1 MWEQIRANRRRSAM
15 LISLM
20 GVVLVLL
27 GYCGGEA
34 IFGGGGGFIGLIV
47 AVVVLLVQLGI
58 YFGGAQSLVLGGAGG
73 TELSRDDC
81 PRLFNIVEEMRLA
94 SGLPVT
100 PKVLLIQDPSPN
112 AFAFG
117 RTPETYTIGV
127 TSGLLHRLNRDELQG
142 VIAHETGHLKNQDVQ
157 FMMLAAVMLG
167 SIAVLAEIIWRT
179 MRLGGRARS
188 RSDSRGGGQA
198 QLILLVIALLLSILG
213 PLLAQILYFSCSRK
227 REFLADA
234 SAAQFTR
241 YPEGLASALEKIS
254 QAAEPPSFVNKANAP
269 MFIVNPLAAAAE
281 SSSVFSTHPPTGERV
296 RILRSMAGAALA
308 DYEAAYRSARGGG
321 LIGAES
327 LRAAP
332 AQAMREA
339 SDEGPV
345 LGRSDARATVRRNA
359 GYVSVRCG
367 CGMEIGVPPGY
378 ERKEIRC
385 VRCGN
390 GLPIPAT
397 QSAVPPVLETS
408 QPLRYTRRINGWES
422 FRCDCGHAVLISPSF
437 SGNSVRCP
445 GCGRQIEVA
454 TPGATQG

>member
-34 IFGGGGGFIGLIV
+34 IFSGGGGLIGLIV

-58 YFGGAQSLVLGGAGG
+58 YFAGAQSLVLGDASGA
-73 TELSRDDC
+73 ELSRDDC

-117 RTPETYTIGV
+117 RTPENYTIGI
-127 TSGLLHRLNRDELQG
+127 TSGLLQRLNRDELQG
-142 VIAHETGHLKNQDVQ
+142 VIAHETGHLKNHDVQ

-198 QLILLVIALLLSILG
+198 QLVLLVIALLLAILG
-213 PLLAQILYFSCSRK
+213 PLMAQILYFACSRK

-254 QAAEPPSFVNKANAP
+254 QAAEPPAFVNKANAP
-269 MFIVNPLAAAAE
+269 MFIVNPLAATAE

-308 DYEAAYRSARGGG
+308 DYEAAYREARGGG
-321 LIGAES
+321 LIGSES

-332 AQAMREA
+332 AQARREA

-345 LGRSDARATVRRNA
+345 LGRGEARATVRRNA
-359 GYVSVRCG
+359 GYVQVRCT
-367 CGMEIGVPPGY
+367 CGLEIGVPPGY
-378 ERKEIRC
+378 ERKDIRC
-385 VRCGN
+385 VRCGSVW
-390 GLPIPAT
+390 PVPAA
-397 QSAVPPVLETS
+397 QPAAASAKTAA
-408 QPLRYTRRINGWES
+408 QPLHYTRRSSGWES
-422 FRCDCGHAVLISPSF
+422 FRCGCGRTALLSPTF
-437 SGNSVRCP
+437 VGRFIRCA
-445 GCGRQIEVA
+445 GCGRQIEVT
-454 TPGATQG
+454 TPGAKM

>member
-167 SIAVLAEIIWRT
+167 SIAVLAEITWRT

-188 RSDSRGGGQA
+188 RSDSRGDGQA
-198 QLILLVIALLLSILG
+198 QLILLVIALLLAILG

-234 SAAQFTR
+234 SAAQFTTLSR
-241 YPEGLASALEKIS
+241 GPRVGAGEDFASRRASGVRQQSQCADVHRQSTGRHGGIQQRLLHASADRRTR
-254 QAAEPPSFVNKANAP
+254 P
-269 MFIVNPLAAAAE
+269 
-281 SSSVFSTHPPTGERV
+281 HPARHGGRG
-296 RILRSMAGAALA
+296 AG
-308 DYEAAYRSARGGG
+308 
-321 LIGAES
+321 
-327 LRAAP
+327 
-332 AQAMREA
+332 
-339 SDEGPV
+339 
-345 LGRSDARATVRRNA
+345 
-359 GYVSVRCG
+359 
-367 CGMEIGVPPGY
+367 
-378 ERKEIRC
+378 
-385 VRCGN
+385 
-390 GLPIPAT
+390 
-397 QSAVPPVLETS
+397 
-408 QPLRYTRRINGWES
+408 
-422 FRCDCGHAVLISPSF
+422 
-437 SGNSVRCP
+437 
-445 GCGRQIEVA
+445 
-454 TPGATQG
+454 

>member
-34 IFGGGGGFIGLIV
+34 VLGRGGGFIGLIV
-47 AVVVLLVQLGI
+47 AVVVLLVQLAV

-73 TELSRDDC
+73 VKLNREDC
-81 PRLFNIVEEMRLA
+81 PRLFNIVEEMQLA

-117 RTPETYTIGV
+117 RKPEDYTIGV

-142 VIAHETGHLKNQDVQ
+142 VIAHEMGHLKNQDVQ

-167 SIAVLAEIIWRT
+167 SIAVLAEIIWRM

-188 RSDSRGGGQA
+188 RDDSRGGGQA
-198 QLILLVIALLLSILG
+198 QAILLVIALLLAILG
-213 PLLAQILYFSCSRK
+213 PLLARLLYFACSRK
-227 REFLADA
+227 REYLADA

-241 YPEGLASALEKIS
+241 YPEGLASALEKIA
-254 QAAEPPSFVNKANAP
+254 QAAEPPAFTNKANVP
-269 MFIVNPLAAAAE
+269 MFIVNPLAAMAE
-281 SSSVFSTHPPTGERV
+281 SSSVFSTHPATGERI
-296 RILRSMAGAALA
+296 RILRTMAGAALA
-308 DYEAAYRSARGGG
+308 DYEAAYRQARGGG
-321 LIGAES
+321 LIGAQS
-327 LRAAP
+327 LQSSP
-332 AQAMREA
+332 AQAKRDA

-359 GYVSVRCG
+359 GYVPVRCT
-367 CGMEIGVPPGY
+367 CGLEIGVPPGY
-378 ERKEIRC
+378 EQKEVRC
-385 VRCGN
+385 VRCGSVW
-390 GLPIPAT
+390 PVPAA
-397 QSAVPPVLETS
+397 QPAAPSS
-408 QPLRYTRRINGWES
+408 QDVAEPLRYTRQRAGWES
-422 FRCDCGHAVLISPSF
+422 FRCACGRSVLLSPAF
-437 SGNSVRCP
+437 GAFSVRCG
-445 GCGRQIEVA
+445 GCGRQIEVV
-454 TPGATQG
+454 PPDGN

>member
-34 IFGGGGGFIGLIV
+34 ILGGGGGFIGLIV
-47 AVVVLLVQLGI
+47 AVVVLLVQFGI
-58 YFGGAQSLVLGGAGG
+58 YFAGAQSLVLGGAGG
-73 TELSRDDC
+73 TELSREDC
-81 PRLFNIVEEMRLA
+81 PRLFNIVEEMQLA

-117 RTPETYTIGV
+117 RKPTDYTIGV

-198 QLILLVIALLLSILG
+198 QIILLIVGLLLAILG
-213 PLLAQILYFSCSRK
+213 PVMARLLYFACSRK

-241 YPEGLASALEKIS
+241 YPEGLASALEKIA
-254 QAAEPPSFVNKANAP
+254 QAAEPPAFTNNANTP
-269 MFIVNPLAAAAE
+269 MFIVNPLAATAE
-281 SSSVFSTHPPTGERV
+281 SSSVFSTHPATGERI

-308 DYEAAYRSARGGG
+308 DYEAAYRSAHGGG
-321 LIGAES
+321 LIGAQS
-327 LRAAP
+327 LRAATP
-332 AQAMREA
+332 QAKRDA

-345 LGRSDARATVRRNA
+345 LGRGEARAAGRRNA
-359 GYVSVRCG
+359 GYVSVRCT

-378 ERKEIRC
+378 ERKDVRC
-385 VRCGN
+385 VRCGAVW
-390 GLPIPAT
+390 PVPAAQPT
-397 QSAVPPVLETS
+397 VPPVLNAA
-408 QPLRYTRRINGWES
+408 QPLRYVRRSSGWES
-422 FRCDCGHAVLISPSF
+422 FRCGCGRSVLLSPAF
-437 SGNSVRCP
+437 AAPSVRCA
-445 GCGRQIEVA
+445 GCGRQIEVTA
-454 TPGATQG
+454 PGATQS

>member
-34 IFGGGGGFIGLIV
+34 IFGGGGGFVGLIV

-58 YFGGAQSLVLGGAGG
+58 YFAGAQSLVLGGAGG
-73 TELSRDDC
+73 TELSREDC
-81 PRLFNIVEEMRLA
+81 PRLFNIVEEMQLA
-94 SGLPVT
+94 SGLPVM

-117 RTPETYTIGV
+117 RKPTDYTIGV

-198 QLILLVIALLLSILG
+198 QIILLVIALLLAILG

-254 QAAEPPSFVNKANAP
+254 QAAEPPAFTNKANAP
-269 MFIVNPLAAAAE
+269 MFIVNPLAATAE
-281 SSSVFSTHPPTGERV
+281 SSSVFSTHPPTGERI
-296 RILRSMAGAALA
+296 RILRAMAGAALA
-308 DYEAAYRSARGGG
+308 DYEAAYRKAHGGG
-321 LIGAES
+321 LIGSQS

-332 AQAMREA
+332 AQARRDA

-345 LGRSDARATVRRNA
+345 LGRGEARATVRRNA
-359 GYVSVRCG
+359 GYVPVRCT

-378 ERKEIRC
+378 ERKDVRC
-385 VRCGN
+385 VRCGSVW
-390 GLPIPAT
+390 PVPAA
-397 QSAVPPVLETS
+397 QPAVPPVMNTT
-408 QPLRYTRRINGWES
+408 QPLRYTRRGKGWES
-422 FRCDCGHAVLISPSF
+422 FRCGCGRSVLLSPAFAAS
-437 SGNSVRCP
+437 SVRCA
-445 GCGRQIEVA
+445 GCGRQIEVT
-454 TPGATQG
+454 TPGAMQN

>member
-27 GYCGGEA
+27 GYCGGEMVL
-34 IFGGGGGFIGLIV
+34 GGGGGFIGLIV
-47 AVVVLLVQLGI
+47 AVVVLLAQLAI
-58 YFGGAQSLVLGGAGG
+58 YFAGAQALVLGGAGG
-73 TELSRDDC
+73 AELSRDDC
-81 PRLFNIVEEMRLA
+81 PRLFNIVEEMQLA

-117 RTPETYTIGV
+117 HKPENYTIAV

-167 SIAVLAEIIWRT
+167 SIAVLSEIIWRT

-198 QLILLVIALLLSILG
+198 QAILLLIGLLLVILG
-213 PLLAQILYFSCSRK
+213 PMMARLLYFACSRK

-241 YPEGLASALEKIS
+241 YPEGLASALEKIA
-254 QAAEPPSFVNKANAP
+254 QAAEPPAFTNNANTP
-269 MFIVNPLAAAAE
+269 MFIVNPLAATAE
-281 SSSVFSTHPPTGERV
+281 SSSVFSTHPPTGKRV

-308 DYEAAYRSARGGG
+308 DYEAAYRKAHGGG
-321 LIGAES
+321 LIGAQS
-327 LRAAP
+327 LQSSP
-332 AQAMREA
+332 AQAKRDA

-345 LGRSDARATVRRNA
+345 LGRREARATVRRNA
-359 GYVSVRCG
+359 GYVPVRCT

-378 ERKEIRC
+378 ERKDVRC
-385 VRCGN
+385 VRCGSVW
-390 GLPIPAT
+390 PVPAAQT
-397 QSAVPPVLETS
+397 AVPPVLAAA

-422 FRCDCGHAVLISPSF
+422 FRCGCGHAVLISPTF
-437 SGNSVRCP
+437 SGNSIRCT
-445 GCGRQIEVA
+445 GCGRQIEVSTLGTA
-454 TPGATQG
+454 RN